1 MLVATVRIVTSA
13 SLFHDELVKWL
24 NAKHEKLSKDIVE
37 GVPVEVYK
45 ERCAEARAYREMLK
59 QIPEI
64 MKKAKD

>member
-1 MLVATVRIVTSA
+1 MRIVTSA
-13 SLFHDELVKWL
+13 TRFHDELVKWL
-24 NAKHEKLSKDIVE
+24 TAKHEKVSNDIVE
-37 GVPVEVYK
+37 GVPTEVYK